1 MKFNTKV
8 KAAIAAVAA
17 GAMLIPLAACG
28 GSAADSGKITLSYLS
43 WSNENDSKPYI
54 DEFEK
59 ENPDIKI
66 DFSYA
71 PPTAEY
77 IQTLQTRL
85 VGNQAP
91 DVFVITSENKAEL
104 IKNGYAMDLTG
115 KPYTEKLSDANK
127 EFLTKD
133 GKLYGQSISSWAAG
147 IAYNKDLLKQVG
159 YTEFP
164 KTWDDFLALCKKL
177 KAAGVSPYIESIA
190 DGNDRIPD
198 SFTGAIMAKKGV
210 DLTTLADGN
219 TPGTN
224 ELEGIKA
231 WMKVYD
237 EGYADR
243 NAVGVSG
250 DDAKTQFVNGQVA
263 MYTTGAWDFETFKQS
278 SFDWG
283 FAPIPAI
290 DSEHEQY
297 AQGSPSPGLAIYS
310 KLSGDKLKAAEKF
323 LTFMVSDWSLKKHS
337 EAGDAITV
345 SGFNSDVD
353 EHYKD
358 VYENNVKT
366 GKYFLL
372 TNFYN
377 KPDVLGSTNTSE
389 VQQLVQGAIT
399 PEQWA
404 KNIDEKMASA
414 QQ

>member
-1 MKFNTKV
+1 MKFNKSVKV
-8 KAAIAAVAA
+8 AIAAAA
-17 GAMLIPLAACG
+17 AAAMLVPLAACG
-28 GSAADSGKITLSYLS
+28 SSNGADSGKITLSYLS
-43 WSNENDSKPYI
+43 WSNENDAKPYI
-54 DEFEK
+54 EEFEK

-91 DVFVITSENKAEL
+91 DVFVITSENKADL
-104 IKNGYAMDLTG
+104 IKNGYVMDLTG
-115 KPYTEKLSDANK
+115 KSYTEKLSDANK

-147 IAYNKDLLKQVG
+147 IAYNKDMLKQVG

-164 KTWDDFLALCKKL
+164 KTWDEFLKLCKKL
-177 KAAGVSPYIESIA
+177 KDAGISPYIESIA

-198 SFTGAIMAKKGV
+198 SFTGSILAKKGT

-219 TPGTN
+219 TPGAN

-263 MYTTGAWDFETFKQS
+263 MYTTGAWDFDTFKQAG
-278 SFDWG
+278 FDWG

-290 DSEHEQY
+290 DSEHEAY

-310 KLSGDKLKAAEKF
+310 KLTGDKLKAAEKF
-323 LTFMVSDWSLKKHS
+323 LEFQVSEWSLKKHS
-337 EAGDAITV
+337 ESGDAITV
-345 SGFNSDVD
+345 EGFSSDVD

-366 GKYFLL
+366 GKYFLI

-377 KPDVLGSTNTSE
+377 NPDVLGSTNTSE
-389 VQQLVQGAIT
+389 IQQLVQGAIT

-414 QQ
+414 Q